1 MQQVLM
7 ENYKITNLIER
18 LHKLCKCSQKE
29 EVNACPPQIEQ
40 SSADFVQLC
49 NKLAEMVKMYDQMAK
64 QMPAGEAKDLAEDFS
79 DQIITT
85 LSLCDGCTAIINEPT
100 LPLRI
105 ASSYGGRNTS
115 WRVRSDTSVG
125 TAFPPFMDC
134 EPAIRCFAHC
144 RLELTLLL

>member
-29 EVNACPPQIEQ
+29 EVNACPPQTEQ

-100 LPLRI
+100 FNAHRHTPIPFSIVEDGAPIQSFVRMGI
-105 ASSYGGRNTS
+105 ALGEQ
-115 WRVRSDTSVG
+115 VII
-125 TAFPPFMDC
+125 
-134 EPAIRCFAHC
+134 PAKVK
-144 RLELTLLL
+144 L

>member
-1 MQQVLM
+1 M

-29 EVNACPPQIEQ
+29 VANVRPPQAEQ

-49 NKLAEMVKMYDQMAK
+49 KKLVEMVKMYDQMAK

-100 LPLRI
+100 FDAHRHVPVPFSIVEDGTPIQSFVRMGI
-105 ASSYGGRNTS
+105 AL
-115 WRVRSDTSVG
+115 
-125 TAFPPFMDC
+125 C
-134 EPAIRCFAHC
+134 EQVIIPAKVKI
-144 RLELTLLL
+144 

>member
-29 EVNACPPQIEQ
+29 EVNACPPQTEQ

-64 QMPAGEAKDLAEDFS
+64 QMPEGEAKDLAEDVS

-85 LSLCDGCTAIINEPT
+85 LSLCDGCSPIINEPT
-100 LPLRI
+100 FNAHRH
-105 ASSYGGRNTS
+105 
-115 WRVRSDTSVG
+115 TSVPFSMIEDG
-125 TAFPPFMDC
+125 TPIQSFVRMGIALGKQAII
-134 EPAIRCFAHC
+134 PAKVKI
-144 RLELTLLL
+144 